1 MTSWPSGLR
10 RNVKAVVLV
19 GVGSNPTDVTFALP
33 HPIKMPDEICTNP
46 LYSVPTPIHVSQ
58 NTKHVDIPNQ
68 IIYITL
74 AISAPHPRK
83 YYPFYHLCHIN
94 CTYIKNH
101 VVLRH
106 IQMCVP
112 VKFKL

>member
-1 MTSWPSGLR
+1 MIDSTTSWPSGLR

-33 HPIKMPDEICTNP
+33 HPVNLPEKRCTNP
-46 LYSVPTPIHVSQ
+46 LYSIPSSTHVSQ
-58 NTKHVDIPNQ
+58 NTKHVDIPNE

-83 YYPFYHLCHIN
+83 YYSFYHNN
-94 CTYIKNH
+94 CAI
-101 VVLRH
+101 
-106 IQMCVP
+106 
-112 VKFKL
+112 